1 MGTLRSS
8 NGHGLNWV
16 EYDKDGL
23 TLTVNVHDS
32 QGKSCKGDR
41 ISRPQWAPR
50 RKDPQVLPPPDLRY
64 APLTVSLPVSP
75 FSPSHSDDASL
86 HHEPP
91 PPPQPPTPPSTLR
104 CHRLPCEDA
113 DAATTSA
120 PALTV
125 DSPTAS
131 PLASPLR
138 GCAAACPPPPTAS
151 SPPVL
156 LCLGPRQLIYDVE
169 LILTQTIA
177 YDCPACLPAI
187 TKTDEEWLMIQQAY
201 AAWTMSNFCQN
212 CCSNILKPYLKEII
226 TKLLMFLQID
236 SGYTPVGAVV
246 ARGISLNLVAQE
258 IELEA
263 KF

>member
-1 MGTLRSS
+1 MCTILKARAARGTEFL
-8 NGHGLNWV
+8 GLN
-16 EYDKDGL
+16 GL
-23 TLTVNVHDS
+23 LGEKILKFCRRQISDTLLSLSHS
-32 QGKSCKGDR
+32 PSLH
-41 ISRPQWAPR
+41 SH
-50 RKDPQVLPPPDLRY
+50 
-64 APLTVSLPVSP
+64 PLTQTTL
-75 FSPSHSDDASL
+75 AYTTNRL
-86 HHEPP
+86 H
-91 PPPQPPTPPSTLR
+91 PPQPPTPPSTLR

-125 DSPTAS
+125 DSPLPRHS
-131 PLASPLR
+131 PVHYGAAPL
-138 GCAAACPPPPTAS
+138 
-151 SPPVL
+151 PVHRL
-156 LCLGPRQLIYDVE
+156 PLHRLRLLIYDVE

>member
-1 MGTLRSS
+1 MCTILKARAARGTEFL
-8 NGHGLNWV
+8 GLN
-16 EYDKDGL
+16 GL
-23 TLTVNVHDS
+23 LGEKILKFCRRQISDTLLSLSHSPSLHSHPLTQTMLAYTTNRLH
-32 QGKSCKGDR
+32 R
-41 ISRPQWAPR
+41 HSRQRHR
-50 RKDPQVLPPPDLRY
+50 RRCAATASPAKTPTLPPPLPQPS
-64 APLTVSLPVSP
+64 PLTVPLPRHSPVHYGAAPLPV
-75 FSPSHSDDASL
+75 
-86 HHEPP
+86 
-91 PPPQPPTPPSTLR
+91 
-104 CHRLPCEDA
+104 HRLP
-113 DAATTSA
+113 
-120 PALTV
+120 LHR
-125 DSPTAS
+125 
-131 PLASPLR
+131 LR
-138 GCAAACPPPPTAS
+138 
-151 SPPVL
+151 L
-156 LCLGPRQLIYDVE
+156 LIYDVE

>member
-1 MGTLRSS
+1 MCTILKARAARGTEFL
-8 NGHGLNWV
+8 GLN
-16 EYDKDGL
+16 GL
-23 TLTVNVHDS
+23 L
-32 QGKSCKGDR
+32 GEKIIKF
-41 ISRPQWAPR
+41 
-50 RKDPQVLPPPDLRY
+50 LPPPGNLDRSSTEERLMQIGQGCRY

-151 SPPVL
+151 SPPVR
-156 LCLGPRQLIYDVE
+156 LCLGPRQLLLMSNLSTFD
-169 LILTQTIA
+169 
-177 YDCPACLPAI
+177 AI
-187 TKTDEEWLMIQQAY
+187 VAQAY
-201 AAWTMSNFCQN
+201 SRAIGS
-212 CCSNILKPYLKEII
+212 E
-226 TKLLMFLQID
+226 
-236 SGYTPVGAVV
+236 VV
-246 ARGISLNLVAQE
+246 AVN
-258 IELEA
+258 
-263 KF
+263 